1 MSKKFED
8 FFAAKRMVGLSQQ
21 NIPVKLNDRVVG
33 SADVKDGVVEYKL
46 QPDALSAAIL
56 TQPED
61 AQFSV
66 GVRPPI
72 TRRKVEAHPGLLG
85 SVILSPFGAP
95 DTPRDTMFKS
105 PDYPALAKRAAEM
118 DWHQFHLFVL
128 SYLPAFPSK
137 GAFGMSVLNKLCA
150 ASPEFAERMTKWCE
164 LNDEDPVGTRRMM
177 DRILKYAKQPDALVS
192 QVAEGGSY
200 DGTSLVDKLKDIK
213 TQPAFVIDSLSVDE
227 FGKVN
232 GLAHPYVGDT
242 KVAMRPLAEAIRR
255 SGSVDE
261 TGAIL
266 NNHVSGDLHVFMA
279 VEAMIGEEKI
289 YGKIDTAGC
298 RMLMRRLVSQ
308 LLKVPGLRKGKVL
321 SLVESITKAFDTANQ
336 GAPHPDYE
344 TRGKVPVKV
353 TAENIWHSFSAFNR
367 EIRNNPPRHLP
378 IVLGAMVAWLKEAG
392 FTPIS
397 VEEAYMEHKR

>member
-8 FFAAKRMVGLSQQ
+8 FFAGKRMVGLSQQ

-46 QPDALSAAIL
+46 QPDAELDALLAPSE
-56 TQPED
+56 QPE
-61 AQFSV
+61 FSIRSLV
-66 GVRPPI
+66 S
-72 TRRKVEAHPGLLG
+72 RRKVEVHPGLLG
-85 SVILSPFGAP
+85 SAILSPFGAP

-105 PDYPALAKRAAEM
+105 PDYPALAKKAVEM
-118 DWHQFHLFVL
+118 DWRLFHEFVMG
-128 SYLPAFPSK
+128 YIPKFPSK
-137 GAFGMSVLNKLCA
+137 TMIGMQTLNKLCA
-150 ASPEFAERMTKWCE
+150 ISPEFAERMNKWCD
-164 LNDEDPVGTRRMM
+164 LNDEDPEGTKRM
-177 DRILKYAKQPDALVS
+177 
-192 QVAEGGSY
+192 VARVLEYTRMHPNLPMTG
-200 DGTSLVDKLKDIK
+200 VEFFEKIK
-213 TQPAFVIDSLSVDE
+213 EFEVKPAFVIDSLSVDE
-227 FGKVN
+227 QGKVH
-232 GLAHPYVGDT
+232 GKSRQYTGDT
-242 KVAMRPLAEAIRR
+242 KVVMRPLAEAIRR
-255 SGSVDE
+255 SGSVEE

-266 NNHVSGDLHVFMA
+266 DNHISGDLHVFFA

-289 YGKIDTAGC
+289 YGKIDTTGC

-321 SLVESITKAFDTANQ
+321 SLIESITKAFDTANQ
-336 GAPHPDYE
+336 GAPHPEYT
-344 TRGKVPVKV
+344 TRGKVPVIV